1 VRSRKLPGRPGIL
14 ALPGA
19 EVRRGE
25 LGLGIR
31 LRFRLRVGWYSCS
44 KELSFFFAEEGRSY
58 CNMTVAI
65 VTGASRGIGR
75 AIALQLAEDGMDIGL
90 NDIQAQS
97 ADLENVRKEVEK
109 KGRRATCAIADVTQE
124 SEVQGMV
131 AAVVKELGELNVMV
145 ANAGIIVT
153 KSLFEVSVDEWDKVM
168 AVNVRG
174 VMLCYREAAKQMI
187 KQGKGGKIVGACSTA
202 GHRPSGGGVI
212 AYGTSKWAVR
222 GLTQATA
229 MELGQ
234 HNINVNAYCPG
245 PVPTDMWDKIAQNV
259 SEQTGVTPEEAFNN
273 SVNARTALKRHS
285 EPEDIANLVSFL
297 VSPKARNIT
306 GQSVLTDGG
315 IAFA

>member
-1 VRSRKLPGRPGIL
+1 MG
-14 ALPGA
+14 
-19 EVRRGE
+19 
-25 LGLGIR
+25 
-31 LRFRLRVGWYSCS
+31 F
-44 KELSFFFAEEGRSY
+44 
-58 CNMTVAI
+58 
-65 VTGASRGIGR
+65 
-75 AIALQLAEDGMDIGL
+75 
-90 NDIQAQS
+90 
-97 ADLENVRKEVEK
+97 
-109 KGRRATCAIADVTQE
+109 
-124 SEVQGMV
+124 
-131 AAVVKELGELNVMV
+131 GELNVMV
-145 ANAGIIVT
+145 ANAGILVA

-245 PVPTDMWDKIAQNV
+245 PVPTDMWDKIAQSV
-259 SEQTGVTPEEAFNN
+259 SEHTGVTPEEAFNN
-273 SVNARTALKRHS
+273 SVNTRTALKRHS

>member
-1 VRSRKLPGRPGIL
+1 
-14 ALPGA
+14 
-19 EVRRGE
+19 
-25 LGLGIR
+25 
-31 LRFRLRVGWYSCS
+31 
-44 KELSFFFAEEGRSY
+44 
-58 CNMTVAI
+58 MTVAI

-75 AIALQLAEDGMDIGL
+75 AIALQLAEDGMDLGL

-109 KGRRATCAIADVTQE
+109 KGILLLKSSEQIVADRDADDVVGRRATCVIADVTQE

-174 VMLCYREAAKQMI
+174 VMLCYREA
-187 KQGKGGKIVGACSTA
+187 GKSIGSEALVQ
-202 GHRPSGGGVI
+202 SGGGVI

-234 HNINVNAYCPG
+234 HNIN
-245 PVPTDMWDKIAQNV
+245 MWDKIAQSV

-315 IAFA
+315 MIVPN

>member
-1 VRSRKLPGRPGIL
+1 
-14 ALPGA
+14 
-19 EVRRGE
+19 
-25 LGLGIR
+25 
-31 LRFRLRVGWYSCS
+31 
-44 KELSFFFAEEGRSY
+44 
-58 CNMTVAI
+58 MTVAI

-75 AIALQLAEDGMDIGL
+75 AIALQLAEDGMDL

-97 ADLENVRKEVEK
+97 GDLENVRKEVEK
-109 KGRRATCAIADVTQE
+109 KGIFLLKSSEQIVGDRDADDVVGRRATCVIADVTQE

-174 VMLCYREAAKQMI
+174 VMLCYREAAIQMI

-234 HNINVNAYCPG
+234 HNIN
-245 PVPTDMWDKIAQNV
+245 MWDKIAQNV

>member
-1 VRSRKLPGRPGIL
+1 
-14 ALPGA
+14 
-19 EVRRGE
+19 
-25 LGLGIR
+25 
-31 LRFRLRVGWYSCS
+31 
-44 KELSFFFAEEGRSY
+44 
-58 CNMTVAI
+58 MTIAI

-75 AIALQLAEDGMDIGL
+75 AIALQLAEDGMDL

-109 KGRRATCAIADVTQE
+109 KGRRATCVIADVTQE
-124 SEVQGMV
+124 SEVQEMV
-131 AAVVKELGELNVMV
+131 AAVVKEFGELNVMV
-145 ANAGIIVT
+145 ANAGILVA

-245 PVPTDMWDKIAQNV
+245 PVPTDMWDKIAQSV
-259 SEQTGVTPEEAFNN
+259 SEHTGVTPEEAFNN
-273 SVNARTALKRHS
+273 SVNTRTALKRHS

>member
-1 VRSRKLPGRPGIL
+1 MPI
-14 ALPGA
+14 
-19 EVRRGE
+19 
-25 LGLGIR
+25 
-31 LRFRLRVGWYSCS
+31 
-44 KELSFFFAEEGRSY
+44 
-58 CNMTVAI
+58 AI

-75 AIALQLAEDGMDIGL
+75 AIALQLAEDGMDLGI
-90 NDIQAQS
+90 NDIQTQS
-97 ADLENVRKEVEK
+97 AELENVRKEVES
-109 KGRRATCAIADVTQE
+109 KGRRVKCVIGDVTQE
-124 SEVQGMV
+124 KDVQGLV
-131 AAVVKELGELNVMV
+131 STVVKEFGELNVMI

-153 KSLFEVSVDEWDKVM
+153 KTLLEVSVEEWDRVM

-202 GHRPSGGGVI
+202 GHRASGAGVI

-229 MELGQ
+229 VELGP

-259 SEQTGVTPEEAFNN
+259 SEKTGVTPQEAFNN
-273 SVNARTALKRHS
+273 SISTRTALKRHT

-306 GQSVLTDGG
+306 GQSVIADGG